1 MTSRVHPEQVFA
13 NEFDAPDLPAGSS
26 KVARV
31 GVALETFIKWI
42 TEVPAAV
49 LLVVEVV
56 LLLTNVTCRYALH
69 DPLIWGDELASI
81 LFIWLS
87 MLGAVIAL
95 RRGEHM
101 RLTMFLAKMP
111 QSRRIFAET
120 LGNFIVMT
128 FVLLLVQIV
137 LGHLITEG
145 KADGWIGVH
154 VPLAFVIVAL
164 AVSMSIRGAQVRR
177 RSA

>member
-1 MTSRVHPEQVFA
+1 MDVMTTADTSTPAAPRGLRLFNALVAVTTLGIFLQAITAGEFVSQKDRDGWIAVHNIIA
-13 NEFDAPDLPAGSS
+13 N
-26 KVARV
+26 VTIV
-31 GVALETFIKWI
+31 VAL
-42 TEVPAAV
+42 
-49 LLVVEVV
+49 
-56 LLLTNVTCRYALH
+56 VT
-69 DPLIWGDELASI
+69 
-81 LFIWLS
+81 
-87 MLGAVIAL
+87 AVIGLVLVRATD
-95 RRGEHM
+95 RV
-101 RLTMFLAKMP
+101 LAW
-111 QSRRIFAET
+111 SG
-120 LGNFIVMT
+120 LVL